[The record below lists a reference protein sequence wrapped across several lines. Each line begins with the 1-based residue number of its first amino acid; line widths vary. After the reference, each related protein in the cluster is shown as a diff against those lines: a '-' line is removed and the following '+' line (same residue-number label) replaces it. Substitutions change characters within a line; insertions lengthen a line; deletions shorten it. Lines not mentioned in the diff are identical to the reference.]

1 MILPAGS
8 IYLLGIY
15 CCCGSLDCG
24 LYVLLA
30 SYKMRCEVFFKTYE
44 LMYDSLF
51 QHETEF
57 LEDNLAL
64 SGFTPFSSKFISS
77 EEEYFDSDDVMTN
90 RLHRTRSTAV
100 QSLPS
105 HDTNL
110 PMVPVAR
117 QEFRR
122 RYVPHGWP
130 HKLVIISISI
140 YLERENCIR

>member
-1 MILPAGS
+1 M
-8 IYLLGIY
+8 
-15 CCCGSLDCG
+15 CG
-24 LYVLLA
+24 
-30 SYKMRCEVFFKTYE
+30 F
-44 LMYDSLF
+44 LF

-64 SGFTPFSSKFISS
+64 SGFTAFSSKFVSS

-90 RLHRTRSTAV
+90 RLPRTRSAAV

-110 PMVPVAR
+110 PMVTTASTK

-130 HKLVIISISI
+130 HKLVLISLS
-140 YLERENCIR
+140 N

>member
-1 MILPAGS
+1 MHLAVNFIIYQRCVLWILF
-8 IYLLGIY
+8 LW
-15 CCCGSLDCG
+15 
-24 LYVLLA
+24 LA
-30 SYKMRCEVFFKTYE
+30 IKCIVRQIFCTYE
-44 LMYDSLF
+44 PMCGFLF

-64 SGFTPFSSKFISS
+64 SGFTAFSSKFVSS

-90 RLHRTRSTAV
+90 RLPRTRSAAV

-110 PMVPVAR
+110 PMVTTASTK

-130 HKLVIISISI
+130 HKLVLISLS
-140 YLERENCIR
+140 N

>member
-1 MILPAGS
+1 MH
-8 IYLLGIY
+8 
-15 CCCGSLDCG
+15 
-24 LYVLLA
+24 
-30 SYKMRCEVFFKTYE
+30 CEVYFLNYE
-44 LMYDSLF
+44 PMCNSLF

-57 LEDNLAL
+57 LEDNLAF
-64 SGFTPFSSKFISS
+64 SGFTAFSSKFVSS

-90 RLHRTRSTAV
+90 RLPRTRSTAV

-110 PMVPVAR
+110 PMVPAASTK

-130 HKLVIISISI
+130 HKLVFISLSI
-140 YLERENCIR
+140 YLSI